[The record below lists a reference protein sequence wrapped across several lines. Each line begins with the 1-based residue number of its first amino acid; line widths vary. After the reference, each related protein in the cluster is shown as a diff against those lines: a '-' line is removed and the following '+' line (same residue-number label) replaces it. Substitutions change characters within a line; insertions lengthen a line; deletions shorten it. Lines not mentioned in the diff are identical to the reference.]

1 VSPRP
6 RKASDAEIFAAAHRV
21 MMRVGPEQF
30 TLAEIAGEAGLTAGA
45 LVQRFGSKLG
55 LLRAIAGQL
64 TEGSAQLFAA
74 IRAEASSPLDAVWK
88 YGECMARM
96 GGSPG
101 ALAHHLAW
109 LQLDLTDDEMH
120 RHLAAQAAIARATLR
135 GWLDDATDAGELER
149 GSDTA
154 GLARTVQVT
163 ISGSLLASAFDD
175 TSATASMRR
184 DLDAVLA
191 PYLPARSAVAR
202 SAAART
208 RRRRKDT
215 GGHSRSGGKR

>member
-1 VSPRP
+1 MSPRP

-55 LLRAIAGQL
+55 LLRAIAAEL
-64 TEGSAQLFAA
+64 TTSSAQMFDA
-74 IRAEASSPLDAVWK
+74 IRNEAVSPLEAVRT

-109 LQLDLTDDEMH
+109 LQLDLTDDVMH
-120 RHLAAQAAIARATLR
+120 RHLSEQAAIAREA
-135 GWLDDATDAGELER
+135 LER
-149 GSDTA
+149 WLAESVDHGEIVRGTDTSS
-154 GLARTVQVT
+154 LARSVQVAVT
-163 ISGSLLASAFDD
+163 GSLLGSAFDEL
-175 TSATASMRR
+175 SATAAMRR
-184 DLDAVLA
+184 DVDAVLRPHLTRRADAAGSGRA
-191 PYLPARSAVAR
+191 PAGRSARSR
-202 SAAART
+202 QS
-208 RRRRKDT
+208 RRK
-215 GGHSRSGGKR
+215 R